1 MIRSAPHPA
10 GRCVLELGL
19 KTLVAYLL
27 GSVVGALFVGQ
38 FRGVDIRTMGSGNAG
53 GTNAL
58 RTQGLAFAAATVA
71 IDVGK
76 GWLAA
81 GWLPGLEFPRMPE
94 AYRFGREW
102 IAACCAVAAI
112 AGHIFPIWHD
122 FRGGKGGA
130 TLAGV
135 LIALSP
141 AMLGIAVAAW
151 LAVVMLSGF
160 VGLATVAAAVSV
172 PVVALSG
179 TFPSA
184 APLAFGIVAAVLVT
198 FAHRGNLARIRAG
211 AEPRAGKLWLFRPRR
226 VP

>member
-1 MIRSAPHPA
+1 M
-10 GRCVLELGL
+10 LELGL
-19 KTLVAYLL
+19 KTLIAYLL
-27 GSVVGALFVGQ
+27 GSVVGALVVGQ

-58 RTQGLAFAAATVA
+58 RTQGFAFALGTVV

-81 GWLPGLEFPRMPE
+81 GWLPEIVLPGVADSYLF
-94 AYRFGREW
+94 ATDW

-112 AGHIFPIWHD
+112 AGHVFPVWHE

-130 TLAGV
+130 TLAGALLALSV
-135 LIALSP
+135 PMLGLALVAWFVVIALF
-141 AMLGIAVAAW
+141 
-151 LAVVMLSGF
+151 GF

-172 PVVALSG
+172 PIAAAFGEFQAS
-179 TFPSA
+179 
-184 APLAFGIVAAVLVT
+184 APLAFGVAAAAIVA

-211 AEPRAGKLWLFRPRR
+211 TEPRAERLWLFRSRPASR
-226 VP
+226 